1 MPNRLKIFYF
11 IVLSIVLQSQILD
24 AQNFRLSSSNFM
36 LDYARFGTGFM
47 QANSGNINLCGV
59 VGEVFNTPG
68 SSENFNCSNGLM
80 FFGDLFVTDVVENQ
94 DQTIPDHFELHQN
107 YPNPFN
113 LSTKIKYSI
122 HEESNVNLTFYNILG
137 QSVKVIISEYQNA
150 GNYEIVFNATDL
162 TSGFYIY
169 RITAGNFISTKKM
182 LLLK

>member
-11 IVLSIVLQSQILD
+11 IVLSILLQSQILD
-24 AQNFRLSSSNFM
+24 AQNFRLSSSNFS
-36 LDYARFGTGFM
+36 LDYARFGSGFI
-47 QANSGNINLCGV
+47 QANSGNINLCGI

-80 FFGDLFVTDVVENQ
+80 FFGDIFITDVVENL

-113 LSTKIKYSI
+113 PSTKIKYSI
-122 HEESNVNLTFYNILG
+122 PEESNVNLTIYNILG
-137 QSVKVIISEYQNA
+137 QSVKVIISEYQKA
-150 GNYEIVFNATDL
+150 GNYEIVFNAVNL

-169 RITAGNFISTKKM
+169 RITAGNFISTKMM